1 MLKKTLSDLAF
12 FRYVIIHPLN
22 GFWVLKRERHVSV
35 WSAVILYIL
44 YIASSVLSSY
54 FTAYLHAPVTAQRQS
69 VLYLAVIAIL
79 PYALWCVSN
88 WCICSLASG
97 EGSFKDVVCATA
109 FALAPMI
116 LTNFINLGLSYV
128 FSLNEANFYNLIATV
143 GIIWTFALIFFGM
156 MITQQYSLGKSILV
170 ALGTLFGMALIV
182 LLAIFIWILILQVY
196 NFFSDAYSEL
206 MLRLRE

>member
-22 GFWVLKRERHVSV
+22 GFWVLKRERRVSV

-44 YIASSVLSSY
+44 FIASSVLSHY
-54 FTAYLHAPVTAQRQS
+54 FTAYLFGSGWSQRQS
-69 VLYLAVIAIL
+69 VLYLAVTAVL
-79 PYALWCVSN
+79 PYAMWCVAN

-109 FALAPMI
+109 YALTPMI
-116 LTNFINLGLSYV
+116 LTNIINLGLSYV
-128 FSLNEANFYNLIATV
+128 FSLNEANFYSLIATV
-143 GIIWTFALIFFGM
+143 GMIWSFALIFFGM

-196 NFFSDAYSEL
+196 NFFSEAYNEL
-206 MLRLRE
+206 MLRMRE